1 MVNTLN
7 RRNVVDP
14 AVAEML
20 TDLEQKK
27 RITNLP
33 KSKQVKARKEAARY
47 KVGLD
52 LPPKLHESLK
62 KIAEQEC
69 ISVSGLV
76 AFFLYQG
83 VAEYNDDKVEL
94 SPYKRLSRCARF
106 DYVLDLTKLENS

>member
-1 MVNTLN
+1 MVSTLN

-14 AVAEML
+14 AVADML
-20 TDLEQKK
+20 TDLERKK

-62 KIAEQEC
+62 KIAEHEA

-83 VAEYNDDKVEL
+83 VAEYNDGKVDL

-106 DYVLDLTKLENS
+106 EYVLDLSKLENS